1 MHRVVINLVFVLF
14 VSLLFSSC
22 SYLKRHDE
30 KKRIYIVKSNT
41 LNVRKAANTNSEIIG
56 TVYKGDTINDIKT
69 YFDWIKV
76 VYEGDT
82 GYVSSSLVQHS
93 RILDMSRVSNM
104 ELGLLQTIIR
114 DALNK
119 YLNWRNWEF
128 WVGIVVMYLLSLGL
142 LALCRKFDDI
152 LERYCYDCYEEYS
165 SLPYYTGLFGV
176 LFSFV
181 FMFWREDVLQ
191 ILFVNKMYWLPEDNG
206 WISWFIWSLSI
217 LLILFLFVSFISNLI
232 TYRWRGILRT
242 AYYYITA
249 LVSFITGLF
258 IGVLII
264 VFVIV
269 FIILSIV
276 TGMSTIT
283 EEGLLSRISHDGL
296 NSLNL
301 SEWRALGNIFRRRGF
316 SKEAGIVD
324 DIISRY

>member
-1 MHRVVINLVFVLF
+1 MHRVIINLALVLL

-30 KKRIYIVKSNT
+30 KKRIYVVKSNT

-69 YFDWIKV
+69 YFEWIEV
-76 VYEGDT
+76 EYEGDT
-82 GYVSSSLVQHS
+82 GYVSSSLVQYS
-93 RILDMSRVSNM
+93 RVLDMSRVSNM
-104 ELGLLQTIIR
+104 ELGFLQTIIR

-152 LERYCYDCYEEYS
+152 LEDYCYDCYEDYS
-165 SLPYYTGLFGV
+165 SLPYYTGVFGV

-181 FMFWREDVLQ
+181 FMFWREDVLRS
-191 ILFVNKMYWLPEDNG
+191 LFVNKIYWLPEDNG
-206 WISWFIWSLSI
+206 WIGWFIWSLAL

-242 AYYYITA
+242 VYYYITA

-269 FIILSIV
+269 YIILSIV
-276 TGMSTIT
+276 TGMSTIS
-283 EEGLLSRISHDGL
+283 EEGLLSKISHDGL

-301 SEWRALGNIFRRRGF
+301 SEWRALGNIFRKRGF